1 MILIKLCF
9 IVFCYV
15 RKETDILWMDGWL
28 QSAGEYRG
36 RSRITEGTGVSLR
49 YQSYRGLVISGVASH
64 STERGVRVRAKRE
77 GEGKRGQIGG
87 APHQL

>member
-1 MILIKLCF
+1 
-9 IVFCYV
+9 V

>member
-64 STERGVRVRAKRE
+64 STERGVRVKAKRE

>member
-15 RKETDILWMDGWL
+15 RKETDLLWMDGWL